1 MGKKFGFGWSWK
13 RAFGLQTLRQ
23 SIARALGTPTTK
35 LGFERKIGR
44 TIMRMFFGK
53 KW

>member
-1 MGKKFGFGWSWK
+1 MGKKFGCGWSWK
-13 RAFGLQTLRQ
+13 RAFGLQALRQ
-23 SIARALGTPTTK
+23 ALARVLGTPTTK

-44 TIMRMFFGK
+44 TIMRMFFK